1 MTRMRFGLRHL
12 AAILGLTVAALPPVV
27 LADAPAAHAAVC
39 SPGSGVSVI
48 VDFGALGSVKSGCA
62 SGAPSTGLKALSGA
76 GFSYSYVPGQTG
88 MVCRINSLPDP
99 CPSGGPPVD
108 KYWSYWVAER
118 GGTWKYSS
126 KGAGNRTPPVGSVDG
141 WAFGAGKPPATAPPA
156 KGSSSGGGGDSD
168 GGGDGSGDGGGSG
181 GGGKD
186 DGGSKK
192 SGKPGDPSASDKKK
206 DRDSPSASG
215 SGSQTAPGAEDP
227 AADPGSGSDGYDNAS
242 NVGSQM
248 GTVGGI
254 FGAGIVLV
262 LLAALGWRT
271 WQRRRGETEPVEA
284 AEPSE

>member
-1 MTRMRFGLRHL
+1 MTRKRFGLRHL
-12 AAILGLTVAALPPVV
+12 AVILGLTVAASPPVV
-27 LADAPAAHAAVC
+27 MADAPAAHAAVC

-48 VDFGALGSVKSGCA
+48 VDFGALGSAKSGCA

-108 KYWSYWVAER
+108 KYWSYWIAER

-141 WAFGAGKPPATAPPA
+141 WAFGAGKPPSMAPPA
-156 KGSSSGGGGDSD
+156 KGSSSGGGGGDTD
-168 GGGDGSGDGGGSG
+168 GGGDSGDGGGSG
-181 GGGKD
+181 GKD
-186 DGGSKK
+186 DGGSQK
-192 SGKPGDPSASDKKK
+192 SGKPGDPSASGKKK
-206 DRDSPSASG
+206 DKDSPSASG
-215 SGSQTAPGAEDP
+215 SGSGSASGGEDAGAGDS
-227 AADPGSGSDGYDNAS
+227 GSGSGGYDNAS

-271 WQRRRGETEPVEA
+271 WQRRRGEPET